1 MRELNIEHSSSLLD
15 EKIIT
20 ISIGCLTLVAH
31 VGETQEFII
40 NLADEALYTAKENG
54 RNQFHL
60 YQRNNG

>member
-1 MRELNIEHSSSLLD
+1 
-15 EKIIT
+15 
-20 ISIGCLTLVAH
+20 VAH